1 MPPISTASRLSIP
14 LAPQLHVTPGLR
26 DRLLAYWWRT
36 RIPGFRQLQRIIGP
50 AGADAGIVT
59 ITARSSTL
67 LLRAEGYIDAVTL
80 KEGFYESEVLDSL
93 LNLAHEGATVWDVG
107 ANFGLHSATLGILRR
122 DLKIVAFEPN
132 PRDHARLL
140 LHRDWNAPD
149 MQTCTIAL
157 SDRRAC
163 LPLHLGPVG
172 NSGMTTLTPWSQ
184 ATYSGTV
191 LVAAARGDELI
202 AGGLVPAPQVIKID
216 VEGHEAAVLRGL
228 ERTLRDPAC
237 RAVVLEDGLEENTEP
252 KQLLRSAGFQI
263 SILTRN
269 EQTGHAMANFVA
281 RKPSSV

>member
-1 MPPISTASRLSIP
+1 M
-14 LAPQLHVTPGLR
+14 
-26 DRLLAYWWRT
+26 
-36 RIPGFRQLQRIIGP
+36 PGFLSLRRILTNSN
-50 AGADAGIVT
+50 AGAGLKFKTRDDCCF
-59 ITARSSTL
+59 L
-67 LLRAEGYIDAVTL
+67 LNLPGYIDSIVVRD
-80 KEGFYESEVLDSL
+80 GFYESEVVTALGL
-93 LNLAHEGATVWDVG
+93 YAETGAVVWDVG
-107 ANFGLHSATLGILRR
+107 ANFGLHCSTLGRLRPELR
-122 DLKIVAFEPN
+122 IVAFEPN
-132 PRDHARLL
+132 PREHARLL

-172 NSGMTTLTPWSQ
+172 NSGMTTLTPWSK

-269 EQTGHAMANFVA
+269 ERSGHALANFVA
-281 RKPSSV
+281 RKPSAV

>member
-1 MPPISTASRLSIP
+1 MRKKAVPTPNIP
-14 LAPQLHVTPGLR
+14 NPSLR
-26 DRLLAYWWRT
+26 DRVLATWWRQKL
-36 RIPGFRQLQRIIGP
+36 PGFLTLRRILANSN
-50 AGADAGIVT
+50 AGAGLKFKTRDNCCF
-59 ITARSSTL
+59 L
-67 LLRAEGYIDAVTL
+67 LNPPGYIDSIIVND
-80 KEGFYESEVLDSL
+80 GFYESEVVTALCFHAGV
-93 LNLAHEGATVWDVG
+93 NGVVWDVG
-107 ANFGLHSATLGILRR
+107 ANFGLHCSTLGHLRP
-122 DLKIVAFEPN
+122 DLLIVAFEPN
-132 PRDHARLL
+132 PREHARLL
-140 LHRDWNAPD
+140 QHREWNAPN
-149 MQTCTIAL
+149 MQTCNVAL
-157 SDRRAC
+157 SDRSAC
-163 LPLHLGPVG
+163 LPLHMGPVG

-269 EQTGHAMANFVA
+269 ERSGHALANFVA
-281 RKPSSV
+281 RKATAV